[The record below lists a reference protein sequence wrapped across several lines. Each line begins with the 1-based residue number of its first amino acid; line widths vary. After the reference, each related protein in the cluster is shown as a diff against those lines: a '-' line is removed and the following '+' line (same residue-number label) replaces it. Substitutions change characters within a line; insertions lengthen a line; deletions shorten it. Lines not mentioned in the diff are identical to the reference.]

1 MLPETTMGRGYDI
14 FGSIS
19 TVTDPNPEQSA
30 YRKEKRF
37 AWWPRRL
44 SNGSVIW
51 LKPYW
56 VRVLA

>member
-1 MLPETTMGRGYDI
+1 MNDLNWAEAT
-14 FGSIS
+14 
-19 TVTDPNPEQSA
+19 

-44 SNGSVIW
+44 SNGNIVW